1 MAALAAVASL
11 DVPSPSPS
19 PEPATQANVPHQQN
33 STDEEEQAQQLS
45 TLMERVSTP
54 FLEQQL
60 SESCL
65 SCLAIVTRVVISKF
79 STHRAYTGVIS
90 GTRRRNKNAIDELV
104 EHLSTTIGT
113 WYFEYYQRSIVNHS
127 GKRVKQPTYYT
138 QEFAKVPPRPM
149 HRYWTLKATTP
160 RCVYIYLASTFSRS
174 EFRPALPSE
183 KQFNLITWEIF
194 TSYLD
199 AWLCSVFVFG
209 ATYLYRAFLMGS
221 RLKLCAMNSGLSLGT
236 SSL

>member
-11 DVPSPSPS
+11 DVPSPSPE
-19 PEPATQANVPHQQN
+19 PEPATQTNVPQQQN

-60 SESCL
+60 SESFL

-79 STHRAYTGVIS
+79 STHRAYTRVIS

-113 WYFEYYQRSIVNHS
+113 WYSNTTNDRLSI
-127 GKRVKQPTYYT
+127 T
-138 QEFAKVPPRPM
+138 QE
-149 HRYWTLKATTP
+149 
-160 RCVYIYLASTFSRS
+160 
-174 EFRPALPSE
+174 
-183 KQFNLITWEIF
+183 
-194 TSYLD
+194 
-199 AWLCSVFVFG
+199 SV
-209 ATYLYRAFLMGS
+209 
-221 RLKLCAMNSGLSLGT
+221 
-236 SSL
+236 